1 MDKKNSGILCAILAA
16 AFYALSAPFSK
27 ILLNYIPETLTAGF
41 LYLGAGICM
50 LLIAPLR
57 KNKKEAK
64 EEKHLTR
71 KELPYTVAMILLDI
85 AAPICLLVGLGSTTA
100 ASASRSA
107 NSPFSKMA

>member
-64 EEKHLTR
+64 EENHLTR

-85 AAPICLLVGLGSTTA
+85 AFRLQGAHQPAALGRNTLYYSLLRGA
-100 ASASRSA
+100 FRR
-107 NSPFSKMA
+107 